1 MKFFL
6 IIFSFLLIFLK
17 SNANDSIAF
26 IDLDFIAKNS
36 LLGKS
41 VSTQVKKKRA
51 FLNDEI
57 SKHEK
62 QLKEKEKKIIS
73 QKNILDQDQFKI
85 KIDELRNMIKE
96 YQIIREKKNKQLSI
110 FSQKANKQVL
120 NLISPILNEYSKKN
134 SISIIFQKKNI
145 VTGRSDL
152 DITSDILKQLN
163 DKIKKIDLSKIK

>member
-51 FLNDEI
+51 ILNDEI

-145 VTGRSDL
+145 VTCRSDL

>member
-51 FLNDEI
+51 ILNDEI

-96 YQIIREKKNKQLSI
+96 YQIIREKKNKQLSL

>member
-1 MKFFL
+1 MKFFF

-51 FLNDEI
+51 ILNDEV

-134 SISIIFQKKNI
+134 YIYIIFQKKNI

>member
-51 FLNDEI
+51 ILNDEI
-57 SKHEK
+57 SKHEN

>member
-1 MKFFL
+1 MKFFF

-17 SNANDSIAF
+17 SNANNSIAF

-51 FLNDEI
+51 ILNDEV

>member
-51 FLNDEI
+51 ILNDEV

>member
-51 FLNDEI
+51 ILNDEI

-73 QKNILDQDQFKI
+73 QKNILEQDQFKI

>member
-51 FLNDEI
+51 ILNDEI

-152 DITSDILKQLN
+152 DITSDILKKLN

>member
-1 MKFFL
+1 MKFFF

-17 SNANDSIAF
+17 SNANNSIAF

-51 FLNDEI
+51 ILNDEV

-152 DITSDILKQLN
+152 DITLDILKQLN

>member
-1 MKFFL
+1 MKFFF

-17 SNANDSIAF
+17 SNANNSIAF

-51 FLNDEI
+51 ILNDEV

-96 YQIIREKKNKQLSI
+96 YQIIREKKNKQLSL

-152 DITSDILKQLN
+152 DITLDILKQLN

>member
-41 VSTQVKKKRA
+41 VSTQVIKKRA
-51 FLNDEI
+51 ILNDEV

>member
-1 MKFFL
+1 MKFFF

-17 SNANDSIAF
+17 SNANNSIAC

-51 FLNDEI
+51 ILNDEV

-96 YQIIREKKNKQLSI
+96 YQIIRKKKNKQLSI

-152 DITSDILKQLN
+152 DITLDILKQLN

>member
-1 MKFFL
+1 MKFFF

-17 SNANDSIAF
+17 SNANNSIAC

-51 FLNDEI
+51 ILNDEV

-96 YQIIREKKNKQLSI
+96 YQIIRKKKNKQLSL

-152 DITSDILKQLN
+152 DITLDILKQLN

>member
-51 FLNDEI
+51 ILNDEI

-96 YQIIREKKNKQLSI
+96 YQIIREKKKQTAKYI
-110 FSQKANKQVL
+110 FTKS
-120 NLISPILNEYSKKN
+120 
-134 SISIIFQKKNI
+134 
-145 VTGRSDL
+145 
-152 DITSDILKQLN
+152 
-163 DKIKKIDLSKIK
+163 

>member
-41 VSTQVKKKRA
+41 VSTQVIKKRA
-51 FLNDEI
+51 ILNDEI

>member
-17 SNANDSIAF
+17 CNANDSIAF

-51 FLNDEI
+51 ILNDEI

>member
-1 MKFFL
+1 MKFFF

-17 SNANDSIAF
+17 SNANNSIAF

-51 FLNDEI
+51 ILNDEV

-96 YQIIREKKNKQLSI
+96 YQIIREKKNKQLSL

-152 DITSDILKQLN
+152 DITLDILKKLN

>member
-51 FLNDEI
+51 ILNDEI

>member
-17 SNANDSIAF
+17 SNANNSIAF

-51 FLNDEI
+51 ILNDEV

-96 YQIIREKKNKQLSI
+96 YQIIREKKNKQLSL
-110 FSQKANKQVL
+110 FSYSFLSIPKAVNAAAA
-120 NLISPILNEYSKKN
+120 
-134 SISIIFQKKNI
+134 
-145 VTGRSDL
+145 
-152 DITSDILKQLN
+152 
-163 DKIKKIDLSKIK
+163 

>member
-41 VSTQVKKKRA
+41 VSTQVIKKRA
-51 FLNDEI
+51 ILNDEI
-57 SKHEK
+57 SKHEN

>member
-51 FLNDEI
+51 ILNDEI

-96 YQIIREKKNKQLSI
+96 YQIIREKKNKQLSL

-152 DITSDILKQLN
+152 DITLDILKQLN